1 MACAAALTPA
11 PTARRK
17 AGDYVGVA
25 VGCLHGLLLRG
36 PRSHPRRTTARVRNG
51 RRADAT
57 GAGTR
62 GGGTLERLRDRR
74 DVRHV
79 GTLHVGGE
87 LLLPLPQARRPYPH
101 RWL

>member
-36 PRSHPRRTTARVRNG
+36 PRAHPRRTSARVRDG
-51 RRADAT
+51 RRAHT
-57 GAGTR
+57 PGAWAR
-62 GGGTLERLRDRR
+62 GRGTLERLRHRRDLR
-74 DVRHV
+74 DVR
-79 GTLHVGGE
+79 TLHLGRE
-87 LLLPLPQARRPYPH
+87 FIFPLPQAGLSRP
-101 RWL
+101 